1 MTKGKFGLNLAAI
14 AILAFVL
21 GFFELSIALVLLVG
35 FAALAEKDEWLTRQT
50 LQALFLYLGYKVV
63 VVVVG
68 WFFSLLNEVF
78 SWFSAIGVMNVFS
91 DIHDVFSLI
100 LYILF
105 LLLTI
110 LAIVNL
116 LRKKDAGIP
125 LASHLADYAMGIIKI
140 KPVPQ
145 YTPPAAPVY
154 PQPVQPAAPAASY
167 YQQPVQ
173 PAAPAPEAAPAAP
186 VAPVAPIIP
195 EAPVAPPGWTCSCGR
210 ENNGNFCMSCGNPRP
225 K

>member
-14 AILAFVL
+14 AILTFVL

-35 FAALAEKDEWLTRQT
+35 FAALVEKDDWLTRQT
-50 LQALFLYLGYKVV
+50 LQGLFLFLGYKVV
-63 VVVVG
+63 VVAVG

-78 SWFSAIGVMNVFS
+78 SWFNAIVVMTVFN
-91 DIHDVFSLI
+91 DIHDVFKLI
-100 LYILF
+100 VFVLF

-110 LAIVNL
+110 MAIVNL
-116 LRKKDAGIP
+116 LRSKDAGIP
-125 LASHLADYAMGIIKI
+125 LAGHLADYTMGIIKA

-145 YTPPAAPVY
+145 YTPPAAPAY

-173 PAAPAPEAAPAAP
+173 PVAPAPEAVPAQP
-186 VAPVAPIIP
+186 VVPAAPIIP

-225 K
+225 R